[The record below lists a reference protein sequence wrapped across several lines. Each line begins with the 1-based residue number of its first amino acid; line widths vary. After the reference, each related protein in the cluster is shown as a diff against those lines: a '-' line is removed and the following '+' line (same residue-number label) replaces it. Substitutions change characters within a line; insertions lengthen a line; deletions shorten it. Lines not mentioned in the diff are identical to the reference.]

1 MIIYSNYVNLSQ
13 SSKINQ
19 ILHEISLWISK
30 HKLNSTKSSINKE
43 KLFAGIKEFN
53 LGTSS
58 AKIKSINTLNLN
70 NNFSWNEI
78 ETSNFQFACQFTH
91 PDESVNGRLW
101 TTEIG
106 LKKENNQL
114 NCSVLLSINDISSE
128 IPDNNI
134 IPTRPTIFKTLV
146 NKFAE
151 NTIGQEIKILS
162 NENYLE
168 FLNAVNNEERSY
180 PIIVVSTDE
189 SDEYPV
195 DKTRLQKI
203 LIGLAEIYQIPSTE
217 DTFSLEKKISRK
229 YVSFNGVAKIISP
242 IQKDLSILTYK
253 IYFNNN
259 DKKANESKILGRV
272 CHYSNL
278 PFSWRHIS
286 FNRTLLT
293 KQKLDIEKNANED
306 VQKFEEEFVKQLE
319 DDHSQE
325 IKKRDE
331 YILSL
336 EDYIKSLEDE
346 RNKQQ
351 QAKLA
356 SETNC
361 ELDEKNIHISN
372 FIATNKI
379 PLLDILTYFEIEF
392 NDRIIVLPSAKKSA
406 KDSASFK
413 FKKEAFSLLWR
424 LSTEYYDRYTNGSDK
439 QAKSSFGKNEYA
451 SKEGSNLSK
460 QGKMSRT
467 FKYKDKSIFMEKH
480 LKYGNS
486 EGTAECLRIHFEC
499 LEDGQDEKKIIIGY
513 CGKHLDI

>member
-91 PDESVNGRLW
+91 PDELVNGRLW

-128 IPDNNI
+128 IPDNDI

-168 FLNAVNNEERSY
+168 FLNAVNNKERSY

-195 DKTRLQKI
+195 DTTRLQKI
-203 LIGLAEIYQIPSTE
+203 LIGLAEVYQIPTTE
-217 DTFSLEKKISRK
+217 DTFSLEEKISRK

-242 IQKDLSILTYK
+242 IQKNSSTLTYK

-259 DKKANESKILGRV
+259 DKKTNESKILGRV

-286 FNRTLLT
+286 FNHTLLT
-293 KQKLDIEKNANED
+293 KQKQDIE
-306 VQKFEEEFVKQLE
+306 KFEEEFLKHVE
-319 DDHSQE
+319 NSHSQE

-331 YILSL
+331 YIASL
-336 EDYIKSLEDE
+336 ENNIKSLEDE
-346 RNKQQ
+346 RNKLRQV
-351 QAKLA
+351 KLV
-356 SETNC
+356 SETNN

-372 FIATNKI
+372 FIAINKI
-379 PLLDILTYFEIEF
+379 PILDILTYFEIEF
-392 NDRIIVLPSAKKSA
+392 SDRIIVLPTAKKSAKKSA
-406 KDSASFK
+406 GFK
-413 FKKEAFSLLWR
+413 FQKEAFSLLWR
-424 LSTEYYDRYTNGSDK
+424 LSTEYYDRYTNGSDE
-439 QAKSSFGKNEYA
+439 QAKSSFGKNEY
-451 SKEGSNLSK
+451 SPNEGSNLSK
-460 QGKMSRT
+460 QGRMSRT

-480 LKYGNS
+480 LKCGNS

-499 LEDGQDEKKIIIGY
+499 LEDGQDEKKIVIGY
-513 CGKHLDI
+513 CGKHLDR